1 VLSQDKTPK
10 GVRIA
15 EIILG
20 VIAIALAAYVIS
32 NPEAAISFH
41 VMILGIILLVTGV
54 SRIIVGGVVK
64 QASGKSRVISIG
76 TGIISI
82 IGGAFAIANPIE
94 AIDTLIWIVSIIIII
109 HGLGLI
115 GSGITSRGADK
126 GSRIPGMVL
135 GAIAVGFASI
145 LLAFPELAKGMIV
158 FFMAIGLFSNGMASI
173 VSGITGN
180 KIASPVTK

>member
-1 VLSQDKTPK
+1 MDKTPK

-41 VMILGIILLVTGV
+41 VMLLGLALVVIGV
-54 SRIIVGGVVK
+54 SRIVVGGVAK
-64 QASGKSRVISIG
+64 QASGKSRGISIA

-82 IGGAFAIANPIE
+82 IGGIFAIANPIE
-94 AIDTLIWIVSIIIII
+94 AIGTLIWIVSIIILI

-115 GSGITSRGADK
+115 GSGITSRVDK
-126 GSRIPGMVL
+126 GSRISGIIL
-135 GAIAVGFASI
+135 GAIAVGFAGV
-145 LLAFPELAKGMIV
+145 LLAYPGLVLAMMII
-158 FFMAIGLFSNGMASI
+158 FMAIGLFSNGIASVI
-173 VSGITGN
+173 SGITGN
-180 KIASPVTK
+180 KIMRPIQ